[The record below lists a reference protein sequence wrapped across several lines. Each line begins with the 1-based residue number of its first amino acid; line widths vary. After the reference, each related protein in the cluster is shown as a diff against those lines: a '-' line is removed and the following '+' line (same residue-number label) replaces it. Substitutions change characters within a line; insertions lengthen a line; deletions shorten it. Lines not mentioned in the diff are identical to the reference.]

1 MTYPIVEIPGVD
13 VELDNEVT
21 EVNKD
26 LDAESTGV
34 EVDTGAYG
42 SEDYDAVLEVDTG
55 AHGSQ
60 ACDTVTQDQGN
71 KTGVYGLGQQVPTIA

>member
-1 MTYPIVEIPGVD
+1 MD
-13 VELDNEVT
+13 DEVT

-34 EVDTGAYG
+34 EVDTGAY
-42 SEDYDAVLEVDTG
+42 SSKNYDAVSEVDTG

-60 ACDTVTQDQGN
+60 AYDTVTKDQGD